1 MNSICIKA
9 RAKINLSLDVLAR
22 RNDGYHDVRMI
33 MQSISL
39 HDKVFID
46 CIENKSIKIE
56 CDKHWVPSNSDNI
69 AYKAAAVMMDKYD
82 LQKGVAIRIVKKIP
96 VAAGLAG
103 GSADAAAVL
112 RGMNNMFSL
121 NLKEEDLMHLGKSIG
136 ADVPFCVKGGTML
149 AEGIGE
155 ILTDIA
161 PLKNVNIVLVKPR
174 ISVSTAWVYNNLD
187 IGKISSRPDTGLI
200 VSLIKNQ
207 DIKNVGKN
215 MVNVLEAVTLNRYGV
230 IGEIK
235 DKLVRLGAL
244 GSMMSGSGPTVFGI
258 FGSRMEAENAYKK
271 INRDNKWE
279 CILTET
285 FCEER

>member
-9 RAKINLSLDVLAR
+9 RAKINLSLDVIGR
-22 RNDGYHDVRMI
+22 RNDGYHDVQMI

-39 HDKVFID
+39 HDKVFLDTID
-46 CIENKSIKIE
+46 EKCIKIK

-69 AYKAAAVMMDKYD
+69 AYKAAAAIMGKYD
-82 LQKGVAIRIVKKIP
+82 LPKGVAIKIVKKIP

-112 RGMNNMFSL
+112 KGMNDLFSL
-121 NLKEEDLMHLGKSIG
+121 DLKEEDLMKLGKSIG

-155 ILTDIA
+155 ILSDIA

-187 IGKISSRPDTGLI
+187 IGKISSRPDTRLLVKLI
-200 VSLIKNQ
+200 ENQ
-207 DIKNVGKN
+207 DIKNIGKN
-215 MVNVLEAVTLNRYGV
+215 MVNVLEAVTVSRYEV

-235 DKLVRLGAL
+235 DRLVELGAL

-258 FGSRMEAENAYKK
+258 FDSRVKAENAHKNISK
-271 INRDNKWE
+271 DNKWE

>member
-9 RAKINLSLDVLAR
+9 RAKINLFLDVLGR

-39 HDKVFID
+39 HDKVYLDLID
-46 CIENKSIKIE
+46 EKCINIK

-69 AYKAAAVMMDKYD
+69 AYKAAAVIMDKYD
-82 LQKGVAIRIVKKIP
+82 LPKGVGIKIVKNIP

-112 RGMNNMFSL
+112 SGMNEMFSL
-121 NLKEEDLMHLGKSIG
+121 NLKEDELMQLGKSIG

-187 IGKISSRPDTGLI
+187 IGKISSRPDIRLLVDAI
-200 VSLIKNQ
+200 ENR
-207 DIKNVGKN
+207 DIKSIGKN
-215 MVNVLEAVTLNRYGV
+215 MVNVLEAVTVNRYGV

-235 DKLVRLGAL
+235 NKLVELGAL

-258 FGSRMEAENAYKK
+258 FGSRMEAENAYKN
-271 INRDNKWE
+271 ISRHNKWE